1 MENILIVV
9 FGVLSLYLTIL
20 LPEKM
25 ICKAIAK
32 KESKKQNL
40 KNGFESKEFDNTE
53 LKNGFDF
60 VEKEDDLNSR
70 MNIIA
75 QNGNTGE
82 HYESEQQ

>member
-1 MENILIVV
+1 MEGILIVI
-9 FGVLSLYLTIL
+9 FGVSILCLTIL
-20 LPEKM
+20 LPEKI

-32 KESKKQNL
+32 KKSKKQNL
-40 KNGFESKEFDNTE
+40 KNGFESKEFDDTE

>member
-1 MENILIVV
+1 MEETLIVI
-9 FGVLSLYLTIL
+9 FGISILYLTIL

-40 KNGFESKEFDNTE
+40 KNDFESKEFDNID

-60 VEKEDDLNSR
+60 VEKEDHLNSR

>member
-1 MENILIVV
+1 MEETLIVI
-9 FGVLSLYLTIL
+9 FGVSILYLTIL

-32 KESKKQNL
+32 RKSKKQNL
-40 KNGFESKEFDNTE
+40 KNGFESKEFDKIE

-60 VEKEDDLNSR
+60 VEKEDYLNLR

>member
-1 MENILIVV
+1 MEEIFIVI
-9 FGVLSLYLTIL
+9 FGVSILYLTIL

-40 KNGFESKEFDNTE
+40 KNDFESNEFDNID

-60 VEKEDDLNSR
+60 V
-70 MNIIA
+70 
-75 QNGNTGE
+75 T
-82 HYESEQQ
+82 SENDVELFEREER